1 MELFLPLFLIL
12 VLARLFGEVAL
23 RFGQAQLVGE
33 VVAGVA
39 IAVAAPLLIEQVPAL
54 DQLGASEP
62 VRLVSEFG
70 IFFLILLVGI
80 EMRPGELREASRSS
94 LFVAVGGV
102 VVPFAAGIALGFMF
116 LPDTPAQ
123 AAQALFVGVAL
134 SITAVAVA
142 GRVLNDFNLL
152 HHQIGRTILTAAVF
166 DDIFGLVLLAVL
178 TAFIAT
184 GHVPPAGALLWL
196 LVKVAIFFAV
206 TVAGSRFLYPWA
218 ARVLGA
224 AESRAA
230 GFTTLIV
237 VGFAFAAFAEFMG
250 MHFIMG
256 AFVAGLFFEPRL
268 IGEGAYRGIKDGV
281 GVFTYGLLAPVFFAS
296 IGLQLDLTAV
306 WQVPGFLALLIVVA
320 ILGKLVGSGAA
331 ARLSGLSA
339 RKSTAVGV
347 GMSGRGAVE
356 IVVASIALQAGLFA
370 QGAGDP
376 HVANLFS
383 ALVITAVVTTAATPL
398 LLQLVVSGI
407 APPPGDAA
415 VKGNR

>member
-12 VLARLFGEVAL
+12 VVARLFGEVAL
-23 RFGQAQLVGE
+23 RFGQAQLLGE
-33 VVAGVA
+33 VLAGVA
-39 IAVAAPLLIEQVPAL
+39 IAVAAPFVVDQVPVLAN
-54 DQLGASEP
+54 LGDSEP
-62 VRLVSEFG
+62 VHLVSEFG
-70 IFFLILLVGI
+70 IFFLILLFGI
-80 EMRPGELREASRSS
+80 EMRPGELSSASRTS

-102 VVPFAAGIALGFMF
+102 VVPLAAGIGLGLAF

-142 GRVLNDFNLL
+142 GRVLSDFRLL
-152 HHQIGRTILTAAVF
+152 HHRVGRTILTAAVF

-184 GHVPPAGALLWL
+184 GHLPPVGELLWL
-196 LVKVAIFFAV
+196 LAKVAVFFAV
-206 TVAGSRFLYPWA
+206 TVVGSRYLYGWT

-230 GFTTLIV
+230 GFTTLMV
-237 VGFAFAAFAEFMG
+237 VGFAFAAFAEWMG

-268 IGEGAYRGIKDGV
+268 IGESAYNGIKDGI
-281 GVFTYGLLAPVFFAS
+281 GVITYGLLAPVFFAS

-306 WQVPGFLALLIVVA
+306 WQVPGFLALLIFVA
-320 ILGKLVGSGAA
+320 ILGKLAGAGFA

-339 RKSTAVGV
+339 RESTAVGI

-356 IVVASIALQAGLFA
+356 IVVASIALQAGLFV

-383 ALVITAVVTTAATPL
+383 ALVITAVVTTAATPIL
-398 LLQLVVSGI
+398 LRFVVPGI
-407 APPPGDAA
+407 APLNHSTEEPDP
-415 VKGNR
+415 

>member
-23 RFGQAQLVGE
+23 RFGQAQLLGE
-33 VVAGVA
+33 VLAGVA
-39 IAVAAPLLIEQVPAL
+39 IAVVAPFVVEEIPVLSS
-54 DQLGASEP
+54 LGDSEP
-62 VRLVSEFG
+62 VHLVSEFG

-80 EMRPGELREASRSS
+80 EMRPGELREASRAS

-102 VVPFAAGIALGFMF
+102 VLPLAAGIVLGLAF

-123 AAQALFVGVAL
+123 GAQALFVGVAL

-142 GRVLNDFNLL
+142 GRVLDDFNLL
-152 HHQIGRTILTAAVF
+152 HHRVGRIILTAAVF
-166 DDIFGLVLLAVL
+166 DDILGLILLAVL

-184 GHVPPAGALLWL
+184 GHVPAVGELLWL
-196 LVKVAIFFAV
+196 LLKVAIFFTV
-206 TVAGSRFLYPWA
+206 TVAGSRYLYPWA
-218 ARVLGA
+218 TRVLGA

-230 GFTTLIV
+230 VFTKLLV
-237 VGFAFAAFAEFMG
+237 VAFAFAVLAEAMG

-268 IGEGAYRGIKDGV
+268 VGGDAYTDVKNGV
-281 GVFTYGLLAPVFFAS
+281 GVFTNGLLAPVFFAS

-306 WQVPGFLALLIVVA
+306 WQVPGFLILLIVVA
-320 ILGKLVGSGAA
+320 ILGKLLGGGLA

-339 RKSTAVGV
+339 RESAAVGV

-376 HVANLFS
+376 YVANLFS

-398 LLQLVVSGI
+398 LLRLVVSGL
-407 APPPGDAA
+407 APPGDVAA
-415 VKGNR
+415 KPER